1 MGREGKRK
9 VRKEEGENEGRKG
22 GLRREKRNSKG
33 RKDERS
39 LI

>member
-1 MGREGKRK
+1 MGRGGKRK

-22 GLRREKRNSKG
+22 GLRREKRNG